1 MNYQLHYDRLI
12 ERSKHRVLTEYSER
26 HHIIPRCL
34 GGTDDKSNIAVLT
47 AEEHFVAH
55 QLLVKMYPGN
65 RDLVYATQ
73 LMTIHHTDSRVNNK
87 LFGWLR
93 RRMSSAMS
101 IQMKEWIK
109 KNGHRKGMKD
119 KTHTEDVKNQI
130 SASQKI
136 AMTEAVGVRVYVY
149 DLDGKFEQEFRTLTD
164 CANAIGSTAI
174 NVKMTAEGKHGHC
187 KQKQIRYTFSER
199 IDAYVKPSPLK
210 GKKKTEEHKKNQS
223 ISMSGRSRTKEW
235 IEQHSKDMK
244 AYHARKK
251 KESV

>member
-1 MNYQLHYDRLI
+1 M
-12 ERSKHRVLTEYSER
+12 
-26 HHIIPRCL
+26 
-34 GGTDDKSNIAVLT
+34 
-47 AEEHFVAH
+47 
-55 QLLVKMYPGN
+55 KMYPGN

-73 LMTIHHTDSRVNNK
+73 MMTVHHTDSRTTNK
-87 LFGWLR
+87 LFGWIR
-93 RRMSSAMS
+93 KEMSKVASV
-101 IQMKEWIK
+101 QMIK
-109 KNGHRKGMKD
+109 WYEENEHPKGMKD
-119 KTHTEDVKNQI
+119 KNHTEETKRQI
-130 SASQKI
+130 SVSSKLSMI
-136 AMTEAVGVRVYVY
+136 EAVGVRVYVY
-149 DLDGKFEQEFRTLTD
+149 DLDGKFEQEFRTISD
-164 CANAIGSTAI
+164 CAEYLKTNPS
-174 NVKMTAEGKHGHC
+174 NVKYTAEGKHGHC